1 MSTIDTDL
9 LSADDEIQALMRVAE
24 SKAAI
29 ERWDRRS
36 FLKLIGIAGGGF
48 ALGFYVRGTH
58 ADTLNAPNEFAPNA
72 FLRISPD
79 GSILIYS
86 KGPEI
91 GQGIKTAFPLII
103 AEELDADWA
112 HVQVAQAPI
121 DPAVYGRQSAG
132 GSRSIPSGTCRALG
146 SGSGW
151 RAGGGWSRRTETGWG
166 RAGLLT
172 ETPLACTVTSAR
184 RPILR

>member
-1 MSTIDTDL
+1 MPTSTLRWPATCADAEPTYGFAKPFMQLPIRPEGITVSVNEIEIA
-9 LSADDEIQALMRVAE
+9 SADDDIRELMRAAE
-24 SKAAI
+24 STVAA

-36 FLKLIGIAGGGF
+36 FLKLIGIAGGGL
-48 ALGFYVRGTH
+48 ALGFYVRGS
-58 ADTLNAPNEFAPNA
+58 NAANVNQPSEFAPNA

-103 AEELDADWA
+103 AEELDADWS

-132 GSRSIPSGTCRALG
+132 GSRSIPASWDQLRKAGATARA
-146 SGSGW
+146 
-151 RAGGGWSRRTETGWG
+151 
-166 RAGLLT
+166 
-172 ETPLACTVTSAR
+172 
-184 RPILR
+184 